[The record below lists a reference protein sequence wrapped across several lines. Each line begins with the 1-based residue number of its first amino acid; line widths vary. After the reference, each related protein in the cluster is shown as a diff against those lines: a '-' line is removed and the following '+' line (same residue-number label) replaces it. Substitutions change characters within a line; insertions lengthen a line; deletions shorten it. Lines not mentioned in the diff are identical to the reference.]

1 MLLPFYIVIHMEIP
15 GIHRIVIFFFLSVGD
30 HVCYNPYGHVLCDT
44 VCTVE
49 LVYYILLN
57 IDLI

>member
-1 MLLPFYIVIHMEIP
+1 MEIP
-15 GIHRIVIFFFLSVGD
+15 GIHSIVIFFFLSVGD

>member
-1 MLLPFYIVIHMEIP
+1 MP
-15 GIHRIVIFFFLSVGD
+15 GIRRIVKESVGD